1 MGGGWGAP
9 VSPAVLR
16 TAWYRFRTTLRRR
29 WGGYLT
35 LILLVGL
42 VGGLAMGS
50 IAAARRTQSSFPA
63 YMASTHPSDL
73 NGVTSFVNPMPGK
86 AGLGYNPS
94 METTIAR
101 LPHVAKV
108 YSDSGL
114 DFIPLARH
122 GTPESPAAYPASAGE
137 VIGLDDAVPS
147 NLDNLSVVQG
157 RMLSPARSDEFVV
170 SPTTAQVFGFHVG
183 QVVPFGVYTNAQS
196 SLPTFGTAA
205 VVPYRR
211 FTAKLVGIV
220 VQASSVVEDD
230 TDAGNSSNLL
240 AFSPALTRP
249 LLRCCA
255 YYSVAGV
262 KVAGGGR
269 NVSAVQRE
277 ITRVLPPGFS
287 PFAANPAPAVEAK
300 AERAIKPESIALGV
314 FGAICALAVLLIAA
328 QVIGRQLRLGV
339 DDLGVLRAL
348 GADPKMTIGD
358 GLIGTIGAV
367 IIGSLSAAGVA
378 VGLSPLSPLGP
389 VRPIDPTPGVA
400 FDWTVLG
407 LGVLVLVVGL
417 SGVALLVAYRL
428 APDRLGPRRRRPL
441 GERSAIAGYAASSGL
456 PESAVTGVRF
466 ALEPGVGR
474 TAVPVRSAVLGSALA
489 VIVVISTVTFGA
501 SLTNLVSHPALYG
514 WNWSYELT
522 ANQGGVIPGAR
533 AARLLNQD
541 HQVAAW
547 SGISFGTVRID
558 SQVGVPVLAQP
569 PDSVVTPPLLSGN
582 QVGGND
588 QIVLGPLTLAQ
599 LHKRVGD
606 TVAVGDGFGAPTR
619 LRVVGTA
626 TLPTIGGGQGNQHL
640 EMGSGAVLSND
651 VLPRGGQSGYTNL
664 PGYAP
669 GPDAIIVRLRDGA
682 TAAGFRSLERIASA
696 VSTPA
701 DYGVTVLA
709 VQRPAEIVNY
719 RSMGSTPAILGGALA
734 AGAVAA
740 LGLTLIA
747 SVRRRRRDL
756 ALMKTLGFTRR
767 QLAAAVAWQSTVAV
781 GIGIVVGVPI
791 GIVVGR
797 SLWIMFAHEID
808 VVPMPTVPSLTVVL
822 IVLGALVLAN
832 LVAALPGR
840 LAARTPTAVLLR
852 SE

>member
-1 MGGGWGAP
+1 
-9 VSPAVLR
+9 VSAAVLR
-16 TAWYRFRTTLRRR
+16 TAWYRLGATLRRR
-29 WGGYLT
+29 WGGYLAV
-35 LILLVGL
+35 ILLVGL

-63 YMASTHPSDL
+63 YVASTHPSDL
-73 NGVTSFVNPMPGK
+73 NGVTAFINPMPGV
-86 AGLGYNPS
+86 AGMGYNPS
-94 METTIAR
+94 VEATIAG

-108 YSDSGL
+108 YEESGL
-114 DFIPLARH
+114 NIIPLSRQGA
-122 GTPESPAAYPASAGE
+122 PESPAAYPASAGE
-137 VIGLDDAVPS
+137 VIGLDDAAPS
-147 NLDNLSVVQG
+147 GLDNLTVLQG
-157 RMLSPARSDEFVV
+157 RMLDPRRADEFVV
-170 SPTTAQVFGFHVG
+170 SPTTAQVFGFQVG
-183 QVVPFGVYTNAQS
+183 QVVPFGIYTNAQS
-196 SLPTFGTAA
+196 NLPAFGTAA

-211 FTAKLVGIV
+211 FTAELVGIV
-220 VQASSVVEDD
+220 IQASSVVEDD
-230 TDAGNSSNLL
+230 TDAGNTANLL
-240 AFSPALTRP
+240 AFSPTLTRP

-255 YYSVAGV
+255 YFSAAGV
-262 KVAGGGR
+262 KVAGGGG

-277 ITRVLPPGFS
+277 IAHVLPPGFS
-287 PFAANPAPAVEAK
+287 PFAANQAPAIEAK

-314 FGAICALAVLLIAA
+314 FGAICALAALLIAA
-328 QVIGRQLRLGV
+328 QIIGRQLRLGA

-348 GADPKMTIGD
+348 GADRRMTIGD
-358 GLIGTIGAV
+358 GLVGMIGAV
-367 IIGSLSAAGVA
+367 IIGSLMAAGVA
-378 VGLSPLSPLGP
+378 IGLSPLSPLGP

-407 LGVLVLVVGL
+407 LGVLALVVSL
-417 SGVALLVAYRL
+417 SAVALLVAYRL
-428 APDRLGPRRRRPL
+428 DPARPGLRRQRPL
-441 GERSAIAGYAASSGL
+441 GQRSAIAGYVASSGL

-466 ALEPGVGR
+466 ALEPGVDR
-474 TAVPVRSAVLGSALA
+474 TAVPVRSAILGSALA

-501 SLTNLVSHPALYG
+501 SLTNLISHPALYG

-533 AARLLNQD
+533 ASRLLTRN
-541 HQVAAW
+541 HQVTAW

-558 SQVGVPVLAQP
+558 SQIGVPVLAES
-569 PDSVVTPPLLSGN
+569 PDSAVTPPLLSGN
-582 QVGGND
+582 VVGAND
-588 QIVLGPLTLAQ
+588 QIVLGAHTLAQ

-606 TVAVGDGFGAPTR
+606 TVTVGDGSGPQTR
-619 LRVVGTA
+619 LRIVGTA

-640 EMGSGAVLSND
+640 EMGSGAVLATHVIQRD
-651 VLPRGGQSGYTNL
+651 GQSGYTNL

-669 GPDAIIVRLRDGA
+669 GPDAILVRLPDGA
-682 TAAGFRSLERIASA
+682 SAAGFHSLQRIAAA

-701 DYGVTVLA
+701 DYGVAVLA

-719 RSMGSTPAILGGALA
+719 RSMGSTPAILGAALA

-781 GIGIVVGVPI
+781 GIGILVGVPM
-791 GIVVGR
+791 GIIVGR
-797 SLWIMFAHEID
+797 SLWIVFAGEID
-808 VVPMPTVPSLTVVL
+808 VAPIPTVPVPAVVL
-822 IVLGALVLAN
+822 IALGALVLAN
-832 LVAALPGR
+832 LVAAVPGR
-840 LAARTPTAVLLR
+840 LAARTPTALLLR

>member
-1 MGGGWGAP
+1 MSSAD
-9 VSPAVLR
+9 LR
-16 TAWYRFRTTLRRR
+16 SMWYRFGATLGRR
-29 WGGYLT
+29 WGGYLA

-63 YMASTHPSDL
+63 FVASTHPSDL
-73 NGVTSFVNPMPGK
+73 NGVTAFVNPMPGM

-94 METTIAR
+94 IETTIAR

-108 YSDSGL
+108 YGESGL
-114 DFIPLARH
+114 NIIPLGRH
-122 GTPESPAAYPASAGE
+122 GVPESPAAYPASAGE
-137 VIGLDDAVPS
+137 VIGLDDVVPS

-157 RMLSPARSDEFVV
+157 RMLDPKRADEFVV
-170 SPTTAQVFGFHVG
+170 SPTTAQVFGLHVG
-183 QVVPFGVYTNAQS
+183 QRVPFGVYTNAQS
-196 SLPTFGTAA
+196 NLPTFGTAA
-205 VVPYRR
+205 VAPYRR
-211 FTAKLVGIV
+211 FTATLVGIV
-220 VQASSVVEDD
+220 LPASNVVEDD

-240 AFSPALTRP
+240 AFSAALTRP
-249 LLRCCA
+249 LLGCCA
-255 YYSVAGV
+255 YFSAAGV
-262 KVAGGGR
+262 KVAGGAGH
-269 NVSAVQRE
+269 VSDVQRE
-277 ITRVLPPGFS
+277 IIHILPPGFA
-287 PFAANPAPAVEAK
+287 PFAANQAPAVEAK
-300 AERAIKPESIALGV
+300 AERSIKPESIGLGV
-314 FGAICALAVLLIAA
+314 FGAICAFAALLIGA
-328 QVIGRQLRLGV
+328 QVIGRQLRLGA

-348 GADPKMTIGD
+348 GADRKVTIGD
-358 GLIGTIGAV
+358 GLTGVVGAV
-367 IIGSLSAAGVA
+367 IIGSLLAAGVA

-389 VRPIDPTPGVA
+389 ARPVDPTPGVA

-417 SGVALLVAYRL
+417 STVALVAAYRL
-428 APDRLGPRRRRPL
+428 APDRHGPGRRPPKPQ
-441 GERSAIAGYAASSGL
+441 RSAIAGYAASSGL

-466 ALEPGVGR
+466 ALEPGAGR
-474 TAVPVRSAVLGSALA
+474 TAVPVRSAILGSALA

-514 WNWSYELT
+514 WNWSYELA

-533 AARLLNQD
+533 AAHLLAHD

-547 SGISFGTVRID
+547 SGISFGTDRID
-558 SQVGVPVLAQP
+558 GQIGVPVLAQSP
-569 PDSVVTPPLLSGN
+569 NSAVSPPLLSGSEL
-582 QVGGND
+582 GAND
-588 QIVLGPLTLAQ
+588 QIVLGPLTLAR
-599 LHKRVGD
+599 LGKRVGD
-606 TVAVGDGFGAPTR
+606 TVTFGDGADPTTR
-619 LRVVGTA
+619 LRIVGTA

-640 EMGSGAVLSND
+640 EMGSGAVVSTHQ
-651 VLPRGGQSGYTNL
+651 LPGDGQSGYTNL

-669 GPDAIIVRLRDGA
+669 GPDAIIVRLREGA
-682 TAAGFRSLERIASA
+682 SAAGFRSLQRIASA

-719 RSMGSTPAILGGALA
+719 HSMGSTPAILGAALA

-781 GIGIVVGVPI
+781 GIGTLVGVPL

-797 SLWIMFAHEID
+797 SLWITFAREID
-808 VVPMPTVPSLTVVL
+808 VVPLPTVPALTVVL
-822 IVLGALVLAN
+822 IALGALVLAN
-832 LVAALPGR
+832 LVAAVPGR